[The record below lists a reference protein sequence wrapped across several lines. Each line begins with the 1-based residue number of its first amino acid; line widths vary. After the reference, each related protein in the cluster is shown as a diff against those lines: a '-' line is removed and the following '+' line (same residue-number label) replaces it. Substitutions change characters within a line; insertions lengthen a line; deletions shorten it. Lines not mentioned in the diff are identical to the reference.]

1 MLQDIAD
8 ESRRYP
14 IPLLSLSLSLSLS
27 LACLTFQEVHLQTS
41 AWLRAAA
48 RGAGRMS
55 ILKRYLAL

>member
-14 IPLLSLSLSLSLS
+14 IPLLFLSLSR
-27 LACLTFQEVHLQTS
+27 ACLTFQEIHLQTS

-48 RGAGRMS
+48 RGAGRMT

>member
-14 IPLLSLSLSLSLS
+14 IPLLSLSL
-27 LACLTFQEVHLQTS
+27 ACLTFQEVHLQTS
-41 AWLRAAA
+41 TWLRASA
-48 RGAGRMS
+48 RGAGRMT

>member
-14 IPLLSLSLSLSLS
+14 MPLLSLSLS

-48 RGAGRMS
+48 RGAGRMT

>member
-14 IPLLSLSLSLSLS
+14 MPLLSLSLS

-48 RGAGRMS
+48 RGAGRMT
-55 ILKRYLAL
+55 ILKRL